1 MAFGCS
7 FSADAPRLRRRII
20 SLSTGT
26 VETGRA
32 AAFALFAC
40 PAVDLNT
47 LAATGNG
54 KQDDDA
60 AGTACDGFA
69 ERVID
74 WQSRSG
80 RHDLPWQNTRDA
92 YRIWLSEIM
101 LQQTQVHSVRPYYLR
116 FLAHFP
122 NLPRLAAAPLDEVL
136 ALWSG
141 LGYYARARHLQ
152 RCAQVLVAEY
162 GGRFPD
168 DPALLAG
175 LPGIGRSTAAAIA
188 VFAFGKRAA
197 ILDGNVKRVLARS
210 FAIEGHPS
218 EAPVERRLWTLA
230 ESLLPTRDIERYTQG
245 MMDLGATLC
254 TRLRPQCSACPLQT
268 ICRACR
274 DGRQAE
280 LPTRR
285 AGKVLPQQQQQV
297 LLLTDGRQVLLER
310 RPPQGIWG
318 GLLALPEGTPEEA
331 AAFAQRQACE
341 LLHLGTCSR
350 LNHAFSHFRLTLEVQ
365 RCNVRVLGQAIGED
379 RWQWL
384 AVEAIATAALPTP
397 IRKILLAELAGDP
410 AADAQALRPIAQR
423 PKATPQAKVTKP
435 ADQPSR
441 VLRPKPSRAMPKA
454 TGPTK
459 PPAKPIVE

>member
-1 MAFGCS
+1 MSTQAAS
-7 FSADAPRLRRRII
+7 SANQD
-20 SLSTGT
+20 
-26 VETGRA
+26 A
-32 AAFALFAC
+32 AA
-40 PAVDLNT
+40 V
-47 LAATGNG
+47 
-54 KQDDDA
+54 
-60 AGTACDGFA
+60 GFA

-74 WQSRSG
+74 WQRHSG

-101 LQQTQVHSVRPYYLR
+101 LQQTQVQSVRPYYVR

-122 NLPRLAAAPLDEVL
+122 DLSHLAAAPLDEVL

-152 RCAQVLVAEY
+152 RCAQVLVADYE
-162 GGRFPD
+162 GRFPD
-168 DPALLAG
+168 DPARLAA

-197 ILDGNVKRVLARS
+197 ILDGNVKRVLTRC

-218 EAPVERRLWTLA
+218 ATPVERRLWALA
-230 ESLLPTRDIERYTQG
+230 ESLLPKRHIERYTQG

-254 TRLRPQCSACPLQT
+254 TRLRPQCSTCPLQT

-280 LPTRR
+280 LPARR
-285 AGKVLPQQQQQV
+285 AGKALPQQQQQV
-297 LLLTDGRQVLLER
+297 MLLTDGQQVLLER

-318 GLLALPEGTPEEA
+318 GLLALPEGAPDEA
-331 AAFAQRQACE
+331 AVFAQRQSCE
-341 LLHLGTCSR
+341 LLHLGPRRR
-350 LNHAFSHFRLTLEVQ
+350 LRHAFSHFRLTLEVQ
-365 RCNVRVLGQAIGED
+365 RCNVRILGHSAGED

-384 AVEAIATAALPTP
+384 TVDAIATAALPTP
-397 IRKILLAELAGDP
+397 IRKILCAELAGDSVT
-410 AADAQALRPIAQR
+410 DAQALRPIAQR
-423 PKATPQAKVTKP
+423 PKATPQAKVTNP
-435 ADQPSR
+435 VDQPSR
-441 VLRPKPSRAMPKA
+441 VSRPKPSRAMPKT